1 MTIYNERDIIVE
13 WCVNDAISRAKSCVE
28 NIIKPSLIILDSNI
42 INTMYSWSEIRI
54 SVSIKILSLPA
65 GKDDVTVLLLYKPYM
80 SICDIY
86 IKSKFIKN
94 DFNNKIF
101 TSAIPSAKQI
111 LNLYKYYSNYS
122 KLCNL
127 EIKKV
132 LYKNPATIVFWEDG
146 SKTAVVCQKDDK
158 YDPEK
163 GLAMA
168 ILKKMN
174 GNTGNYYKVFKKWLP
189 KNGEKDNVRKQ

>member
-1 MTIYNERDIIVE
+1 MTLYNERDIIVE

-28 NIIKPSLIILDSNI
+28 NIIKPSLIILDPNI
-42 INTMYSWSEIRI
+42 INTMHSWSEISI

-65 GKDDVTVLLLYKPYM
+65 GKDDITVLLLYKPYKL
-80 SICDIY
+80 ICNIC
-86 IKSKFIKN
+86 IKSKLFKN
-94 DFNNKIF
+94 PVNEKF
-101 TSAIPSAKQI
+101 TTHIIPSADLI
-111 LNLYKYYSNYS
+111 LNFYLNKFHSQ
-122 KLCNL
+122 LCNL

-168 ILKKMN
+168 IFKKMN
-174 GNTGNYYKVFKKWLP
+174 GNTGSYYKVFKKWLP
-189 KNGEKDNVRKQ
+189 KEEEKDNV

>member
-1 MTIYNERDIIVE
+1 MKLTNEYDIVAE
-13 WCVNDAISRAKSCVE
+13 WCINDAITRAKRFVE
-28 NIIKPSLIILDSNI
+28 KIIKPSPLILSSSI
-42 INTMYSWSEIRI
+42 INIMHCGPETHI
-54 SVSIKILSLPA
+54 SVSLTTK
-65 GKDDVTVLLLYKPYM
+65 KDDVTVFLLYKPYK
-80 SICDIY
+80 SICNIC
-86 IKSKFIKN
+86 IKSKLITN
-94 DFNNKIF
+94 ILNNSIF

-111 LNLYKYYSNYS
+111 LNLYKNHSQ
-122 KLCNL
+122 LCNL

-146 SKTAVVCQKDDK
+146 SKTAVVCQKKDA

-174 GNTGNYYKVFKKWLP
+174 GNTGSYYKVFKKLLP
-189 KNGEKDNVRKQ
+189 KEEEKDNV

>member
-1 MTIYNERDIIVE
+1 MKLTNEYDIVAE
-13 WCVNDAISRAKSCVE
+13 WCVNDAISRARSCVE
-28 NIIKPSLIILDSNI
+28 KIIKPSPSILSSSI
-42 INTMYSWSEIRI
+42 INTMYCGPETRI
-54 SVSIKILSLPA
+54 SVSIKILSLPV
-65 GKDDVTVLLLYKPYM
+65 GKDNVTVLLLYKPYM

-111 LNLYKYYSNYS
+111 LNLYKYYNQ
-122 KLCNL
+122 LCTL

-146 SKTAVVCQKDDK
+146 SKTAVVCHKKDA

-174 GNTGNYYKVFKKWLP
+174 GNTGSYYKVFKKWLP
-189 KNGEKDNVRKQ
+189 KEEEKDNVRK

>member
-1 MTIYNERDIIVE
+1 MTLYNECDIIVE

-42 INTMYSWSEIRI
+42 INIMHSWSEISI
-54 SVSIKILSLPA
+54 SGSIKILSLPA
-65 GKDDVTVLLLYKPYM
+65 GKDDITVLLLYKPYM

-94 DFNNKIF
+94 DFNNKIL

-111 LNLYKYYSNYS
+111 LNLYKYYNQ
-122 KLCNL
+122 LCTL

-146 SKTAVVCQKDDK
+146 SKTAVVCQKNDA

-174 GNTGNYYKVFKKWLP
+174 GNTGSYYKVFKKWLP
-189 KNGEKDNVRKQ
+189 KEEEKDNVRKQ

>member
-1 MTIYNERDIIVE
+1 MTLYNECDIIVE
-13 WCVNDAISRAKSCVE
+13 WCVNDAISRAKSCVM

-42 INTMYSWSEIRI
+42 INTMHSWSEISI

-146 SKTAVVCQKDDK
+146 SKTAVVCQKNDK

-174 GNTGNYYKVFKKWLP
+174 GNTGSYYKLFKKWLP
-189 KNGEKDNVRKQ
+189 KEEEKDNV

>member
-1 MTIYNERDIIVE
+1 MKLTNEYDIVAE

-42 INTMYSWSEIRI
+42 INTMYCGPETRI
-54 SVSIKILSLPA
+54 SVSIKTASLTA
-65 GKDDVTVLLLYKPYM
+65 GKDDITVFLLYKPYELKCN
-80 SICDIY
+80 IC
-86 IKSKFIKN
+86 IKSKLIKN
-94 DFNNKIF
+94 TFNEKIF

-111 LNLYKYYSNYS
+111 FNLYKYYSNYS
-122 KLCNL
+122 QLCNL

-146 SKTAVVCQKDDK
+146 SKTAVVCQKNDA

-174 GNTGNYYKVFKKWLP
+174 GNTGSYYKVFKKWLP
-189 KNGEKDNVRKQ
+189 KEEEKDNVRK

>member
-1 MTIYNERDIIVE
+1 MTLYNERDIIVE
-13 WCVNDAISRAKSCVE
+13 WCVNDAISRAKTCVE
-28 NIIKPSLIILDSNI
+28 NIIKPSLIILESNI
-42 INTMYSWSEIRI
+42 INIMHSWSEISI

-111 LNLYKYYSNYS
+111 LNLYKYYNQ
-122 KLCNL
+122 LCTL

-146 SKTAVVCQKDDK
+146 SKTAVVCHKKDA

-174 GNTGNYYKVFKKWLP
+174 GNTGSYYKVFKKWLP
-189 KNGEKDNVRKQ
+189 KEEEKDNVRK

>member
-1 MTIYNERDIIVE
+1 MTLYDEYDIVAK
-13 WCVNDAISRAKSCVE
+13 WCVNNAISMANSYVE
-28 NIIKPSLIILDSNI
+28 KIIKPSPLILSSSI
-42 INTMYSWSEIRI
+42 INTMYCGPEIRI
-54 SVSIKILSLPA
+54 SVSIKIASLTA
-65 GKDDVTVLLLYKPYM
+65 GKDDATVFLLYKPYK
-80 SICDIY
+80 SICNICVT
-86 IKSKFIKN
+86 SKLIKN
-94 DFNNKIF
+94 FLNNTIS

-111 LNLYKYYSNYS
+111 LNLYKNYS
-122 KLCNL
+122 QLCNL

-146 SKTAVVCQKDDK
+146 SKTVIKCQKNDK

-174 GNTGNYYKVFKKWLP
+174 GNTGSYYKLFKKWLP
-189 KNGEKDNVRKQ
+189 KEE